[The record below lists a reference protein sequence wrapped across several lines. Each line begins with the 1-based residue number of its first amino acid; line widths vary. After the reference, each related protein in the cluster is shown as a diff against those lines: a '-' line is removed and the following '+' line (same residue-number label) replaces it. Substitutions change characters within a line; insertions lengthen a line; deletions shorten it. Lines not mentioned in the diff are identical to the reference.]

1 MPGAVDD
8 RKADYRKMLANA
20 LMKGTEEM
28 YRPAQAPV
36 QSSFMVQAQ
45 QPTTLNPTPE
55 GVDPRIAMMIRAL
68 QSA

>member
-28 YRPAQAPV
+28 YRPAPDPV